1 MRKAL
6 YLTFVALWTLCLL
19 FVSQPVSSYSAGSQS
34 LYQKVDISNPITL
47 ESSMLYTGGPLNSG
61 EDLWFSFIP
70 KQTGSY
76 EISVRGE
83 GGLSGTLFDAHSSKI
98 IMQNETVEGSDI
110 LKLANTCLAEKN
122 YFIKVSSIHPG
133 AFINQLEIAI
143 EELPAPNDE
152 FFNEQWSLF
161 NPLNGIDINIIPVW
175 KNYKGS
181 IITIG
186 VADTGVDYQH
196 PDLINRLD
204 MSLAYNFTHD
214 MKDVF
219 PENEKSSASS
229 ARAGHGTH
237 VSGIIS
243 AQSNNNQGIAGIT
256 SQGSVVPLKVLGS
269 RLTDTSVYNGSI
281 AAFVKAVEYA
291 KANDIRI
298 INCSFGGANPA
309 VTEQEAMYQAN
320 DILFVIAAGNSGSNL
335 ADYPEYPASYYHD
348 NSLVVAAQNMEG
360 NLAAFSNYGGP
371 TDIAAPGESIIST
384 FPNSLYLYNSGT
396 SMAAPVVSAVS
407 GLVWG
412 NAPYLTALEV
422 KEIVTDVNNVTL
434 VDSLSNKV
442 HSGGMVNAFKAMMS
456 AEPRTESRR
465 FENKKRDIFGKN
477 LKSSIDSYLQKADEA
492 LKTNQ
497 IIVKFAAGVNAEEY
511 INTLEKEE
519 LLTGV
524 HFIDYLSS
532 VDAYV
537 FQLSNME
544 EADKAITA
552 LNNSNNILYAEPNYL
567 RESN

>member
-181 IITIG
+181 NITIG

-465 FENKKRDIFGKN
+465 FENKKRDIFGEN

-537 FQLSNME
+537 LQLSNME

>member
-181 IITIG
+181 NITIG

-396 SMAAPVVSAVS
+396 SMAA
-407 GLVWG
+407 
-412 NAPYLTALEV
+412 
-422 KEIVTDVNNVTL
+422 
-434 VDSLSNKV
+434 
-442 HSGGMVNAFKAMMS
+442 
-456 AEPRTESRR
+456 
-465 FENKKRDIFGKN
+465 
-477 LKSSIDSYLQKADEA
+477 
-492 LKTNQ
+492 
-497 IIVKFAAGVNAEEY
+497 
-511 INTLEKEE
+511 
-519 LLTGV
+519 LL
-524 HFIDYLSS
+524 
-532 VDAYV
+532 
-537 FQLSNME
+537 
-544 EADKAITA
+544 
-552 LNNSNNILYAEPNYL
+552 YL
-567 RESN
+567 RYPV

>member
-143 EELPAPNDE
+143 KELPAPNDE

-181 IITIG
+181 NITIG

-465 FENKKRDIFGKN
+465 FENKKRDIFGEN

-537 FQLSNME
+537 LQLSNME

>member
-1 MRKAL
+1 M
-6 YLTFVALWTLCLL
+6 
-19 FVSQPVSSYSAGSQS
+19 
-34 LYQKVDISNPITL
+34 
-47 ESSMLYTGGPLNSG
+47 
-61 EDLWFSFIP
+61 
-70 KQTGSY
+70 
-76 EISVRGE
+76 
-83 GGLSGTLFDAHSSKI
+83 
-98 IMQNETVEGSDI
+98 
-110 LKLANTCLAEKN
+110 
-122 YFIKVSSIHPG
+122 
-133 AFINQLEIAI
+133 EIAI

-181 IITIG
+181 NITIG

-465 FENKKRDIFGKN
+465 FENKKRDIFGEN

-537 FQLSNME
+537 LQLSNME